1 MDINNNGFI
10 DLKEFINGMVTLFCE
25 DFEKNSLFI
34 FNLYDFDRDGKISKE
49 DIRTIL
55 SYIPLNELNYE
66 ARVQSQEELFKI
78 LENCFSAIKSKV
90 LNYSKFIYI
99 IENINSDIYLL
110 LYLFLLQ
117 NKPFTKA
124 NINNYNKD
132 KSNSPSK
139 QISSPKKLI
148 ASPSRHSNFS
158 PYILF
163 KRKNGERR
171 SSVKY
176 ETSNLNKKMLLNSP
190 VKFQR
195 TGIKRNS
202 VHEDIIEL
210 NPLEKNLSD
219 NEEEIKSD
227 NNDNFDNNNNNNNN
241 NVHKQ
246 VKIHKNIKI
255 NNKER
260 YMHHHYNNDENF
272 KLIPAYKQEK
282 DFLPPNENNSK
293 SESIFSTKKKEMN
306 WKKT

>member
-1 MDINNNGFI
+1 MEEKEKIDINKKIQHLKISDLASFKLYLKDIWVDLCTRNLNDSEKKVSIKTSGLQKILFIKYYDLPGILSERVFSVMDINNNGFI

-210 NPLEKNLSD
+210 NTLEKNLSD
-219 NEEEIKSD
+219 NE
-227 NNDNFDNNNNNNNN
+227 
-241 NVHKQ
+241 
-246 VKIHKNIKI
+246 
-255 NNKER
+255 
-260 YMHHHYNNDENF
+260 
-272 KLIPAYKQEK
+272 
-282 DFLPPNENNSK
+282 
-293 SESIFSTKKKEMN
+293 
-306 WKKT
+306 